1 MPAADPARPLARRAA
16 LPPAHCRYG
25 VLPGYG
31 IAFQSG
37 FQDTF
42 TATATAALEV
52 GAFPYAAG
60 VIDNWLAYYARDNGM
75 VTYRAEE
82 LAQSGRMLT
91 IFALY
96 HSYTGDHALLL
107 KHYGK
112 VCCAPLPPPPHLRTA
127 WSPAAAH
134 RGPPRCRA
142 VRDEARALPP
152 CAPQVKAMAEWLLYR
167 YEMSLQW
174 PKDDPRHGIVAG
186 GDEGD
191 GFVAHYESYGATP
204 LQHKYSCTSNVWR
217 GFVDAAAMWRQVA
230 KATGRADV
238 GAHAA
243 ALAESA
249 PKLYEALQASLAKTT
264 WETGNPRAPRCVP
277 TGADDPGEGNP
288 PIGCLGDCTPLPAPT
303 RRAAACCA

>member
-16 LPPAHCRYG
+16 LPPAPCRYG

-112 VCCAPLPPPPHLRTA
+112 VCCAPLPPPP
-127 WSPAAAH
+127 PPAH
-134 RGPPRCRA
+134 RVESGRGPSEPASVPRRPRRGESPPALRA
-142 VRDEARALPP
+142 PGQGDGGVAALP
-152 CAPQVKAMAEWLLYR
+152 V
-167 YEMSLQW
+167 
-174 PKDDPRHGIVAG
+174 
-186 GDEGD
+186 
-191 GFVAHYESYGATP
+191 
-204 LQHKYSCTSNVWR
+204 
-217 GFVDAAAMWRQVA
+217 
-230 KATGRADV
+230 
-238 GAHAA
+238 
-243 ALAESA
+243 
-249 PKLYEALQASLAKTT
+249 
-264 WETGNPRAPRCVP
+264 
-277 TGADDPGEGNP
+277 
-288 PIGCLGDCTPLPAPT
+288 
-303 RRAAACCA
+303 